1 MEVFDHVDKMKAHG
15 VPETCGLSTVLWNMG
30 DVFSSFIT
38 NAASLI
44 ILITVE
50 IPTSS

>member
-30 DVFSSFIT
+30 DVFSSNT